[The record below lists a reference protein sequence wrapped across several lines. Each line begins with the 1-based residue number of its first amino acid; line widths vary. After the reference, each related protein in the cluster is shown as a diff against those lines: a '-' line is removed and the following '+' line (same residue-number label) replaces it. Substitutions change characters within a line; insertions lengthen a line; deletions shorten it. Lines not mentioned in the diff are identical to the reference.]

1 MEDWMTEK
9 TNDPGFSVDLR
20 LGAGAIG
27 AAMGILGE
35 VESEVALDVL
45 NLDAIGD
52 DLILAQMAGFLRA
65 AGDVPGESLYRWSAA
80 RSLHPLP
87 ADGWSK
93 VSPDIRLFFDAFTA
107 VVKAL
112 APILEPP
119 QRDKIVS
126 ATQERKGA
134 FETAYAAT
142 EKGDA
147 RTYADAPGAK
157 STGEVFVSRPGP
169 VEEETKQS
177 FDPRTGEWVIER
189 RGVAPMAIDDATAAL
204 RAKAYAL
211 PGDAR
216 EIINA
221 EPPDAPAIGATEL
234 QQVSGRVGD
243 AVIEGK
249 VAVARPTKEGKAK

>member
-1 MEDWMTEK
+1 MSRE
-9 TNDPGFSVDLR
+9 
-20 LGAGAIG
+20 LGLAAIAATDELLDGASG
-27 AAMGILGE
+27 D
-35 VESEVALDVL
+35 VRHALL
-45 NLDAIGD
+45 LMDADCVVKIEG
-52 DLILAQMAGFLRA
+52 MANFIA
-65 AGDVPGESLYRWSAA
+65 VAGDVPGESLYRWSGALG
-80 RSLHPLP
+80 LHPLP
-87 ADGWSK
+87 ADGWAN
-93 VSPDIRLFFDAFTA
+93 VSPEVRLFFDAFVA

-112 APILEPP
+112 APVIEPP

-134 FETAYAAT
+134 FEPAY
-142 EKGDA
+142 EPLDKGDA

-169 VEEETKQS
+169 LIDALPEPEFIAS
-177 FDPRTGEWVIER
+177 SIRL
-189 RGVAPMAIDDATAAL
+189 AAMAVDDATAAL

-211 PGDAR
+211 PGDAG

>member
-1 MEDWMTEK
+1 MIARKLAMAAIAAVDELLDEDNSDTRDALLLMDASCLPKVEAMAV
-9 TNDPGFSVDLR
+9 F
-20 LGAGAIG
+20 IG
-27 AAMGILGE
+27 
-35 VESEVALDVL
+35 V
-45 NLDAIGD
+45 
-52 DLILAQMAGFLRA
+52 

-80 RSLHPLP
+80 RDMHPLP
-87 ADGWSK
+87 ADGWSN
-93 VSPDIRLFFDAFTA
+93 VSPEIRLFFDAFTA

-112 APILEPP
+112 APVLEPP
-119 QRDKIVS
+119 QTDKILEAWKAKPIGV
-126 ATQERKGA
+126 
-134 FETAYAAT
+134 FETAYAPT

-147 RTYADAPGAK
+147 RTYGDAPGAR

-169 VEEETKQS
+169 SDEEAAEQ
-177 FDPRTGEWVIER
+177 PR
-189 RGVAPMAIDDATAAL
+189 ASMAIDDATASL

-221 EPPDAPAIGATEL
+221 EPPAAPAIDATEL

>member
-1 MEDWMTEK
+1 MELALA
-9 TNDPGFSVDLR
+9 G
-20 LGAGAIG
+20 LGAVDELLAYRGDNG
-27 AAMGILGE
+27 DTR
-35 VESEVALDVL
+35 DVL
-45 NLDAIGD
+45 LMMNADCALKVER
-52 DLILAQMAGFLRA
+52 MAGFVYA

-80 RSLHPLP
+80 QGFHPLP
-87 ADGWSK
+87 ADGWDRTTRG
-93 VSPDIRLFFDAFTA
+93 VRLFFDAFTA

-134 FETAYAAT
+134 FETAYAPT

-147 RTYADAPGAK
+147 RTYADAPGAT
-157 STGEVFVSRPGP
+157 STAEVFVSRPGAI
-169 VEEETKQS
+169 EETGDI
-177 FDPRTGEWVIER
+177 DPVAWKRL
-189 RGVAPMAIDDATAAL
+189 APMNIDDATAAQ

-221 EPPDAPAIGATEL
+221 EPPGAPAIGATEL